1 MKKKTAVVLIGLS
14 MLASMG
20 TGAYAATKLEEIKAY
35 LNPEIQVKVDGT
47 PVQLR
52 DVNGNAIAPIMY
64 KDANYFPIRAIS
76 DALGVA
82 VDYDQE
88 SKTII
93 LGEKV
98 DGVSIADGFDSR
110 YHTKDPNHTTY
121 KGKDYKEAYFD
132 NNVDATRGSSF
143 MLYPNKEYQ
152 KLYLQIAAVGE
163 DLEDIKI
170 EDSDKDIILK
180 RVEVLKVEDGLVTL
194 EVDIGGVSTLFIHS
208 DAQKGGSVFI
218 PLTTSYY
225 K

>member
-1 MKKKTAVVLIGLS
+1 MKKKTAAALISLS

-20 TGAYAATKLEEIKAY
+20 TGAYAATKLEEIKAF
-35 LNPEIQVKVDGT
+35 LNPEIKVKVDGS

-64 KDANYFPIRAIS
+64 NEANYFPIRAIS

-98 DGVSIADGFDSR
+98 EGISIVDGFNDT
-110 YHTKDPNHTTY
+110 YHTKDPKHTTY
-121 KGKDYKEAYFD
+121 MGKDYKEAFFD
-132 NNVDATRGSSF
+132 NGKSNRGSSF
-143 MLYPNKEYQ
+143 LLYPNKEYQ
-152 KLYLQIAAVGE
+152 TLYLQIAAVGE
-163 DLEDIKI
+163 DLTGLEI
-170 EDSDKDIILK
+170 EDAEENITLK
-180 RVEVLKVEDGLVTL
+180 EVEVLKVEDGLVTL
-194 EVDIGGVSTLFIHS
+194 EVDIGGVERLYIHS
-208 DAQKGGSVFI
+208 DAKAGGAVFV

>member
-1 MKKKTAVVLIGLS
+1 MKKKTFAAIISVT

-35 LNPEIQVKVDGT
+35 LNPDVKVKVDGT
-47 PVQLR
+47 IVQLR
-52 DVNGNAIAPIMY
+52 DVNGNAISPILY
-64 KDANYFPIRAIS
+64 ENANYFPIRAIS

-88 SKTII
+88 SRTII

-98 DGVSIADGFDSR
+98 DGTSIAKGFDSM
-110 YHTKDPNHTTY
+110 YYTKDPDNTVY
-121 KGKDYKEAYFD
+121 NGKDYKEAYFD
-132 NNVDATRGSSF
+132 NGRGNRNSGF
-143 MLYPNKEYQ
+143 MLYPNKEHQ

-163 DLEDIKI
+163 DITEFFIK
-170 EDSDKDIILK
+170 DSEKDIILK
-180 RVEVLKVEDGLVTL
+180 EVSVIKSEDGLVTI
-194 EVDIGGVSTLFIHS
+194 EADIGGVNELYIY
-208 DAQKGGSVFI
+208 GSAKRDGAVFV